1 MMIIHEA
8 ELKGRLLCLES
19 SVSWL
24 DTDCSVALI
33 VASTQVENAV
43 SSNLKIATLLLCK
56 MSPTNR
62 CNLFL

>member
-1 MMIIHEA
+1 
-8 ELKGRLLCLES
+8 
-19 SVSWL
+19 
-24 DTDCSVALI
+24 LI